1 MKAPVFSAIHSR
13 MHTKPFL
20 REEQQLSHRMLI
32 FLQMQTPIIFL
43 SCFFSTIRSPS
54 LYSTIAKTI
63 KGVLNQKQQ
72 IHWYLIASS
81 QQNDLARL
89 RQAHPALDHQLA
101 HLSPV
106 QYKQPHQLLDIPAKV
121 VVQHKPNAFFKT
133 MLPYNTEGLSKYQM
147 SLYPN
152 YFLGCLCLHLIQIR
166 EYARVH
172 VCKMC
177 WATIV

>member
-1 MKAPVFSAIHSR
+1 MLLMPVIYKNSFTKDAVDPCLYKMKAPVFSAIHSR

-121 VVQHKPNAFFKT
+121 VVQHKPNAFLKT
-133 MLPYNTEGLSKYQM
+133 MLHGRFVQVSDVLVSQTTSWVA
-147 SLYPN
+147 SA
-152 YFLGCLCLHLIQIR
+152 F
-166 EYARVH
+166 
-172 VCKMC
+172 
-177 WATIV
+177 T